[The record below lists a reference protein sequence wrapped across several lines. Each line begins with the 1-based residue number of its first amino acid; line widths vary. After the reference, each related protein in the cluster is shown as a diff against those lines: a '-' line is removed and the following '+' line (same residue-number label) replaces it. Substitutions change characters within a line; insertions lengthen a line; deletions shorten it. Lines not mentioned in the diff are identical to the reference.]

1 MSFGVLAVI
10 VCAGLGGPLL
20 SLGRGG
26 LVPVV
31 VGELAA
37 GVVVGK
43 TGFCWV
49 DPTEPTTAFLAAV
62 GFAMLMF
69 AAGMRVPIRQPGI
82 GRGSAAG

>member
-37 GVVVGK
+37 GVLVGK
-43 TGFCWV
+43 TGFS
-49 DPTEPTTAFLAAV
+49 L
-62 GFAMLMF
+62 
-69 AAGMRVPIRQPGI
+69 
-82 GRGSAAG
+82 GRSRPSRPRRSSPRSVSRC